1 MNKEIRRAGIQ
12 ASMQVFSQLYQMY
25 MSIGDANSAYGI
37 INASKELTKELLPI
51 LGVKNVNSLFAF
63 ENNEE
68 INPQMQGET
77 NA

>member
-1 MNKEIRRAGIQ
+1 MLVKN
-12 ASMQVFSQLYQMY
+12 L
-25 MSIGDANSAYGI
+25 
-37 INASKELTKELLPI
+37 LKELLPI

-63 ENNEE
+63 ENNED